1 MGYRGKVVEKRR
13 ARELRAESWT
23 LQEIAAELGVSKS
36 SVSGWVRDVD
46 FVPQPRNRGHP
57 AGPHHPMRR
66 RKEADI
72 AAARLEAE
80 QRIGEVSDRDLLMFA
95 LALYAGEGGKS
106 EGAVIF
112 ANSDPVL
119 ISAFLHWLRS
129 EFDLDEERFRGRLYL
144 HADLDL
150 DAATAFWSLRS
161 GIPTERFHRPYR
173 AAVDA
178 TMRQNRHE
186 YGCFTVKYHSRSIQR
201 RVMAR
206 IRAIGSALAL
216 PG

>member
-80 QRIGEVSDRDLLMFA
+80 QRIGEVSDRDLLMFGA
-95 LALYAGEGGKS
+95 ALYLGEGAK
-106 EGAVIF
+106 
-112 ANSDPVL
+112 
-119 ISAFLHWLRS
+119 
-129 EFDLDEERFRGRLYL
+129 
-144 HADLDL
+144 
-150 DAATAFWSLRS
+150 
-161 GIPTERFHRPYR
+161 TE
-173 AAVDA
+173 
-178 TMRQNRHE
+178 
-186 YGCFTVKYHSRSIQR
+186 
-201 RVMAR
+201 
-206 IRAIGSALAL
+206 
-216 PG
+216 